1 LAYVAESVARL
12 TMSLDGATKHSGG
25 VQRIG
30 IVCPYSWDVPGGVR
44 SHVADLAVTLQARG
58 YSVSVLAPADDSD
71 YLPDYVTD
79 GGQPTAVSYNGSV
92 ARLSFG
98 IRATRKVRQWIR
110 QGDFDVVHIHEPL
123 APSLSLLTCW
133 AARGPL
139 VATWH
144 SSQDRSRI
152 LNAGYYIAQ
161 TAMEK
166 IRGSIAVSEAAR
178 TTLVEHVGGDAVL
191 IPNGVRVLDFRDQEG
206 VSVSGHPSILFLGRI
221 DEPRKGLSVLVAA
234 APQIVSRVPNIHF
247 YIAGPGDPHEFL
259 ENIPVDMHSH
269 FTFFGTVTDE
279 EKRRLLHQADL
290 YVAPH
295 TGGESFGIVLVEA
308 MAANT
313 AVVASD
319 IPAFSQVL
327 RHGECGALF
336 ANGDPSDLANK
347 CIELLTNEKIAS
359 DYIAASSMRVMD
371 YDWDSVVNDVI
382 AVYES
387 VHTDGEKVTEDL
399 RGQIVGRFAKRGA
412 RG

>member
-1 LAYVAESVARL
+1 MQAIDTEND
-12 TMSLDGATKHSGG
+12 TGG
-25 VQRIG
+25 IKRIG

-44 SHVADLAVTLQARG
+44 SHVADLAVTLQSRG
-58 YSVSVLAPADDSD
+58 YFVSVLAPVDDPD
-71 YLPDYVTD
+71 HLPDYVAD

-123 APSLSLLTCW
+123 APSLSLLACW

-144 SSQDRSRI
+144 SSHDRSRI

-166 IRGSIAVSEAAR
+166 IRGGIAVSEAAR

-206 VSVSGHPSILFLGRI
+206 VSVTGTPMILFLGRI
-221 DEPRKGLSVLVAA
+221 DEPRKGLSILLAA
-234 APQIVSRVPNIHF
+234 APDIIRQIPNVHF
-247 YIAGPGDPHEFL
+247 AVAGPGDSAAFL
-259 ENIPVDMHSH
+259 SEMPTDLRAH
-269 FTFFGTVTDE
+269 FTFFGSVTED
-279 EKRRLLHQADL
+279 EKRRLLHQADV
-290 YVAPH
+290 YVAPQ

-313 AVVASD
+313 PVVASNL
-319 IPAFSQVL
+319 PAFSRVL
-327 RHGECGALF
+327 RNGECGSLF
-336 ANGDPSDLANK
+336 INGDPVDLAEK
-347 CIELLTNEKIAS
+347 CIGVLSSE
-359 DYIAASSMRVMD
+359 IAAAKYVAAAATRVMD
-371 YDWDSVVNDVI
+371 FDWDSVVNDVI

-387 VHTDGEKVTEDL
+387 VHTQGEKVTEDL
-399 RGQIVGRFAKRGA
+399 RGQIVGRFGKRGA
-412 RG
+412 RQ

>member
-1 LAYVAESVARL
+1 MEPAGPSNI
-12 TMSLDGATKHSGG
+12 SGG
-25 VQRIG
+25 VKRIG

-44 SHVADLAVTLQARG
+44 SHIADLAVTLQARG
-58 YSVSVLAPADDSD
+58 YFVSVLAPIDDPE
-71 YLPDYVTD
+71 YLPDFVAD

-98 IRATRKVRQWIR
+98 IKATRKVRQWIR

-133 AARGPL
+133 AAKGPL

-191 IPNGVRVLDFRDQEG
+191 VPNGVRVLDFRNQEC
-206 VSVSGHPSILFLGRI
+206 VSISGNPSILFLGRI
-221 DEPRKGLSVLVAA
+221 DEPRKGLSVLMAA
-234 APQIVSRVPNIHF
+234 APEIISRVPNVHF
-247 YIAGPGDPHEFL
+247 GIAGPGDPQDFL
-259 ENIPVDMHSH
+259 DEIPSHLHGH
-269 FTFFGTVTDE
+269 FTFFGSVSDDQ
-279 EKRRLLHQADL
+279 KRRLLHQADV

-308 MAANT
+308 MAADT
-313 AVVASD
+313 PVVASNL
-319 IPAFSQVL
+319 PAFSRVL
-327 RHGECGALF
+327 KDGECGVLF
-336 ANGDPSDLANK
+336 ANGDSMDLANK
-347 CIELLTNEKIAS
+347 CVELLTN
-359 DYIAASSMRVMD
+359 DIAAKNFISAASKRVMD
-371 YDWDSVVNDVI
+371 FDWDSVVNDVI

-387 VHTDGEKVTEDL
+387 VHTPGEKVTEDL
-399 RGQIVGRFAKRGA
+399 RGQIVGRFAKRGG
-412 RG
+412 RE